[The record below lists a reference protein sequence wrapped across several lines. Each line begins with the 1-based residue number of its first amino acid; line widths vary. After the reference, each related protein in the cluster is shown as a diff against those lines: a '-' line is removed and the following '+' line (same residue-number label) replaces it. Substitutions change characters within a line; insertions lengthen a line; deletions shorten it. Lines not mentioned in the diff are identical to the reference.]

1 MTFLAIESVYRTY
14 EGKPLLQD
22 VSLEI
27 ERGEIVSFL
36 GPSGSGKTTLL
47 RIIAGLEKPEAG
59 RIVLEG
65 QDLSHVPV
73 HRRDIGL
80 MFQDYALF
88 PHRTVEQ
95 NIAFGLCMQHRS
107 RSEIRVRTEAMLALV
122 GLEGFGPRNV
132 VELSGGERQR
142 VALARSLAPEPRL
155 LLLDEPLGS
164 LDRRLREWL
173 LDELV
178 AILRRVGVTAIVVTH
193 DQAEAFALAD
203 RVALLHET
211 RFVQVGTPR
220 EVWGNPAT
228 PWVAK
233 FLGYTNLLPACVTR
247 DHRVT
252 TALGTLTV
260 PHDVS
265 LPDAGTQGTLLVL
278 PWGIQIS
285 DGDPPGNGFTAR
297 VMQQVFQ
304 GRTTMVRLQAGEAT
318 LSVSLPTYGLAFMEG
333 DVVNG
338 WLSPD
343 ALRWL

>member
-1 MTFLAIESVYRTY
+1 MTFLAIESVYKTY
-14 EGKPLLQD
+14 EDNPLLQD
-22 VSLEI
+22 ISLEI

-47 RIIAGLEKPEAG
+47 RIVAGLERPEAG

-65 QDLSHVPV
+65 QDLSHIPV
-73 HRRDIGL
+73 HRRGVVL

-95 NIAFGLCMQHRS
+95 NIAFGLRMRHQS
-107 RSEIRVRTEAMLALV
+107 RSEIRARTEAMLALV
-122 GLEGFGPRNV
+122 GLEGFGSRSV

-164 LDRRLREWL
+164 LDRSLREWL
-173 LDELV
+173 LDELA

-203 RVALLHET
+203 RIALLHET
-211 RFVQVGTPR
+211 RFVQVGTPQAIYT
-220 EVWGNPAT
+220 NPTTA
-228 PWVAK
+228 WVAR
-233 FLGYTNLLPACVTR
+233 FLGYTNLLPARVTE
-247 DHRVT
+247 DHRVM
-252 TALGTLTV
+252 TAIGTLTV
-260 PHDVS
+260 SRDVP
-265 LPDAGTQGTLLVL
+265 LPDAGAEGTLLVL

-285 DGDPPGNGFTAR
+285 DDALPSSGFSAR
-297 VMQQVFQ
+297 VTQQVFQ
-304 GRTTMVRLQAGEAT
+304 GRTTTLRLQIGEGT
-318 LSVSLPTYGLAFMEG
+318 LSVSLPTHASMLKEG
-333 DVVNG
+333 DSING
-338 WLSPD
+338 TLSPN